1 MSKEIIKCDLC
12 GYQFKTYPKT
22 ETEYRDYDEY
32 EVINYYPLLEENA
45 HLVNNY
51 ICDTCYNNIGNIVKE
66 SLIKAGEI
74 YISQLQERKDKEY
87 QKYLEQINKLEEVNN
102 LVKSY
107 YKLLKSINNLY
118 ELDNDVISKIKNGKY
133 PYALGGT
140 YYLESAIEIEKINKL
155 GMKKIRDWENDYNI
169 KIKKLPDNYNIYDL
183 VTKEQFKDILLDCE
197 IDGMTLKQVMEL
209 VNRLS

>member
-1 MSKEIIKCDLC
+1 MNKETIKCDLC
-12 GYQFKTYPKT
+12 GYQFKVYPKQ
-22 ETEYRDYDEY
+22 ELEWHDRDEY
-32 EVINYYPLLEENA
+32 EVVNYYPLLEENA

-102 LVKSY
+102 SVKY
-107 YKLLKSINNLY
+107 YYGLLKTINNLY
-118 ELDNDVISKIKNGKY
+118 EIDNDIVGKIKNGKY

-140 YYLESAIEIEKINKL
+140 YYLESAIKIEKKL
-155 GMKKIRDWENDYNI
+155 KLNMNKIRDWENDYNI
-169 KIKKLPDNYNIYDL
+169 KIKKLPNNYNMYDL

-197 IDGMTLKQVMEL
+197 IEGMTLKQIMGL
-209 VNRLS
+209 INR